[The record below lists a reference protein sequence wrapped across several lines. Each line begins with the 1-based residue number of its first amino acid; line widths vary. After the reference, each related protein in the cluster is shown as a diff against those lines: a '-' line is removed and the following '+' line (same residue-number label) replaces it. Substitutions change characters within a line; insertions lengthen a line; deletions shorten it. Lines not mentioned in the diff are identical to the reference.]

1 MNIKDL
7 SVGDVILVRQWDD
20 MANEF
25 GFASR
30 GVINCK
36 FHFTDAMKPY
46 CGEEYIVSRIQNDG
60 RIRFKDADIG
70 YSFSADMLEPINAI
84 PIASDLDLISML
96 EG

>member
-7 SVGDVILVRQWDD
+7 SVGDVVLIRQWDD

-30 GVINCK
+30 GVIDCK
-36 FHFTDAMKPY
+36 FHFTDAMMQY
-46 CGEEYIVSRIQNDG
+46 CGKEYIVDRIQNDG
-60 RIRFKDADIG
+60 LIRFKGANLG
-70 YSFSADMLEPINAI
+70 YSFSADMLEPISAI
-84 PIASDLDLISML
+84 PVASDLDLISML